1 MKKKLYLES
10 EYQQDG
16 AREANQRHFFFFKS
30 HLNDNYMWKIRPG
43 MQ

>member
-16 AREANQRHFFFFKS
+16 AREANQRHFFFKS
-30 HLNDNYMWKIRPG
+30 HLNDNYMWIARPG